1 MGVPTNPNDSRS
13 LLTRNRSYEKW
24 NLVATFVKT
33 TKVGGAT
40 PV

>member
-1 MGVPTNPNDSRS
+1 MGVPKNPNDSRS
-13 LLTRNRSYEKW
+13 LLTRKRSYEKW
-24 NLVATFVKT
+24 KLVATFVKT